1 MAYYQE
7 VEDEQKPDYR
17 SQPNFKKMISIAV
30 VMAIVFLVGFILA
43 VLHKTDPLVYEVI
56 YITPVVLAVI
66 FYKRQK
72 RKRKA
77 I

>member
-7 VEDEQKPDYR
+7 VEDEQKTDHR

-30 VMAIVFLVGFILA
+30 VMAIVFFAGFILA
-43 VLHKTDPLVYEVI
+43 VLHKTSPLVYEVI

>member
-1 MAYYQE
+1 MAYYQV
-7 VEDEQKPDYR
+7 VEDEQKTDYR

-43 VLHKTDPLVYEVI
+43 VLHKTGPLVYEVI